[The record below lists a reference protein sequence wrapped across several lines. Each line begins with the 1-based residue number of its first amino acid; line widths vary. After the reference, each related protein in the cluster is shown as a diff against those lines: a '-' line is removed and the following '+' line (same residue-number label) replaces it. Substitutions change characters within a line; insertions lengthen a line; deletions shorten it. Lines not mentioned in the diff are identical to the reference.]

1 MAKKIK
7 RQDKV
12 GRPEELRIEELP
24 NRYADMK
31 SFLENYWGRLGL
43 ELKQVRQPEDV
54 RMILKRVPGIEWF
67 IPFRAHAI
75 CLIADESTEA
85 SSKEIRDMRQKCKD
99 AVAKEDH
106 LWSEYHT
113 TNDKAQPAAT
123 ALKSAMSQVQ
133 DALGTFPFFLII
145 ALVERALRV
154 EELTSLANNLGA
166 SARQAQKERESLKKM
181 LSAQEAWYAR
191 NQVVEFARNRR
202 YRKTVLNFARAMAGL
217 PEWGWF
223 HSRRMCEAIQDQS
236 TPAPAYQ
243 IFELLK
249 TIIRG
254 MRPLKLAN
262 VEKRLRDELL
272 HRDADPMLRGYVS
285 PNWHY
290 LQDAIHYCRGVKQ
303 SELPYK
309 ILDRFLHHLERPKT
323 ITETELARQNQLV

>member
-24 NRYADMK
+24 KRYADMK

-113 TNDKAQPAAT
+113 TNDKAQPCRI
-123 ALKSAMSQVQ
+123 L
-133 DALGTFPFFLII
+133 
-145 ALVERALRV
+145 
-154 EELTSLANNLGA
+154 
-166 SARQAQKERESLKKM
+166 
-181 LSAQEAWYAR
+181 
-191 NQVVEFARNRR
+191 
-202 YRKTVLNFARAMAGL
+202 
-217 PEWGWF
+217 
-223 HSRRMCEAIQDQS
+223 
-236 TPAPAYQ
+236 PAYQ
-243 IFELLK
+243 RD
-249 TIIRG
+249 TPIRD
-254 MRPLKLAN
+254 RISE
-262 VEKRLRDELL
+262 VEKFARSGWTFCEKNSLVSQAGLL
-272 HRDADPMLRGYVS
+272 DVS
-285 PNWHY
+285 QTSH
-290 LQDAIHYCRGVKQ
+290 
-303 SELPYK
+303 
-309 ILDRFLHHLERPKT
+309 
-323 ITETELARQNQLV
+323 